1 MCRVNGENTRQQ
13 IVGFSWFR
21 LLFRI
26 NWWPESS
33 QCHNLL
39 SGIFSIY
46 YRPSMPWWRSF
57 KFLKHVWILFCCDF
71 LSCKN
76 KGSAALSLFTLF
88 WCRLGKG
95 RNNEQVAVSAL
106 SASWEA
112 KWYPSST
119 ANMMIYELW
128 SSALAGTF
136 RPQNAVL
143 ESAIVCYLVIDLIRT
158 RYFFF
163 LPIMHCSFLLPSDA
177 FLSPHWST
185 VRGDDIV

>member
-39 SGIFSIY
+39 SSIFSIY

-128 SSALAGTF
+128 SGALAGTF

-143 ESAIVCYLVIDLIRT
+143 ESEKGWRLGCSWIKVLYWVHGYRLRWRVSAKKPSSKQWLIPLFT
-158 RYFFF
+158 
-163 LPIMHCSFLLPSDA
+163 A
-177 FLSPHWST
+177 K
-185 VRGDDIV
+185 V